1 MQSSE
6 TSSNPTNPLKRRFET
21 MMNDSSNSQE
31 SRHSEATIIPQP
43 NLTPREYQ
51 LDVFKVAMQ
60 RNTIAHLDTGAG
72 KTMIAVMII
81 KEVVHSLRKQPSEKK
96 LVIFLAPTRN
106 LVEQQCQVLRENT
119 DLMVDFYHGSKVG
132 SGENLD
138 GKKVDEWDAAV
149 WEHETNKSHVMVMTP
164 QILLDALRNAF
175 VNFEMICLLIIDECH
190 RASGNHP
197 YVSIM
202 KEFYLKSMNKPKVFG
217 MTASPV
223 TKKGVSSAKD
233 CESQITALESVL
245 DSLVYTLRNRT
256 ELENAIPSASH
267 IYCFYQPFK
276 VSHSELKAELEF
288 SRLKFEAQLMKM
300 QVSLQSSCKDTDEKH
315 ELLRKRLSNDHAKII
330 YCIDELGLLCAYEA
344 VKICIAKAPKAVK
357 EHYSFQQS
365 QSKCFSF
372 LEEALSI
379 IGKSLPNG
387 HENILDA
394 GCDYENMVT
403 AGHISP
409 KLYQLFQ
416 LFRSFGEATKVLC
429 LIFVERIIT
438 AKVIDIIVK
447 RVGDLSHLEVSYLT
461 GSKTSVDAM
470 SAKLQ
475 KETLESFR
483 SGKVNLLFATDVVE
497 EGIHVPNCSTVIR
510 FDIPKTVRSN
520 VQSRGRARQSGSQFI
535 LMLERGN
542 AKQREH
548 VCDIIRSEYSMMDSA
563 KTRDPNTCTVKPY
576 NFKEMETYSVEAT
589 GASVTANSS
598 VSLIHRYCAKLPG
611 DKYYAP
617 KPKFQF
623 LLVEGSH
630 QCNLTLPPNAA
641 LQTITGPLCKTS
653 NLSKQLVCLE
663 ACKRLHQMGA
673 LTDHLVLHNEDP
685 SANKSTK
692 SMKEPSSGAGTTKR
706 KELHG
711 TTPIRALSG
720 TWGDKHDDSADFY
733 AYKISFTCSIV
744 NVKYSSFVLL
754 TGSKLDDD
762 VGNIE
767 MELYLVSKSVKCKVS
782 SSVELH
788 LDAEQVAKAKCFQAL
803 FFNGIFGKLYIG
815 TKQSGLAR
823 EFLLQTD
830 QTLWNPSY
838 IYLLLPLEL
847 LEPLTINWKEVD
859 SCASVVD
866 FVKTNSQFRAKQ
878 QSRDGGITT
887 LENIDSVM
895 TDFDSIDMVH
905 FANESIHKDEVKNVV
920 VLAIHSGKIYSVLEL
935 LQDATA
941 ESPFDGDTGSNPPRF
956 SSFSNYYE
964 KKYGIVLAYP
974 KQRLLLLKQSHRAHN
989 LLVDFNG
996 EGILHG
1002 KKIRAE
1008 SCKVNTDRLRNHVRI
1023 PPELLV
1029 VVNARLDVVKSFYL
1043 LPSLMHRLESLMLA
1057 SQLRKE
1063 VTGHSTDFR
1072 ISSSLILEAITTLRC
1087 NESFSMERLEL
1098 LGDSVL
1104 KYAVSCDLYLKHST
1118 KHEGQLSSQRS
1129 WQVCNSTLYEL
1140 GINRQ
1145 LQGYIRDSAF
1155 DPTRWTAPGQLPLRL
1170 QSCKHG
1176 VDTIE
1181 VPIHSKYHSKDA
1193 QNLIG
1198 KCCDMGHR
1206 WMGSKT
1212 ISDCVEALI
1221 GAYYVAGGLTG
1232 AICCMKWLS
1241 VSCELDESRIDEAVR
1256 IASLHKFAP
1265 KLNVI
1270 KNLESKLGYEFRVKG
1285 LLLEAITHASDQE
1298 QGVGYCYQR
1307 LEFLGDS
1314 VLDLLI
1320 TWYLYEK
1327 HKDIDPGELTDLRS
1341 ASVNNENFA
1350 YAAVRRNLHPHLQ
1363 YRSGYL
1369 QSQIAEYEKFVATS
1383 STDTNSLQTKKSPK
1397 ALGDLVESIAGAILL
1412 DTKLNLD
1419 EVWRIFEPLLSP
1431 IVTPDKLELPPL
1443 RELME
1448 LCDSMGYFT
1457 KDTCRIN
1464 GDTVIAELRLQLKDA
1479 LLTGEGSGATRK
1491 IARGQAA
1498 LQLLK
1503 ELEKRGIS
1511 RKNQGQENRDGEVD
1525 DKNNEKGDTT
1535 PSKPDLVRNMK
1546 IMLLDPP
1553 PPVDASLANECA
1565 MEEQSNSKVEI
1576 PVLKSINMN
1585 KGGPRTALYELCKK
1599 MQWPIP
1605 TLTPSEQKSR
1615 SLIEIGE
1622 GVEKRTAFN
1631 SFESHISLTIPD
1643 YGVIELTG
1651 DPRADKK
1658 SSFDSAALLM
1668 LYELQ
1673 RLQKL
1678 KIG

>member
-1 MQSSE
+1 
-6 TSSNPTNPLKRRFET
+6 

-31 SRHSEATIIPQP
+31 PRPSEATIIPQP

-51 LDVFKVAMQ
+51 LDVFKVAMR

-81 KEVVHSLRKQPSEKK
+81 KEVAHSLKNQPSQKK
-96 LVIFLAPTRN
+96 LMIFLAPTRN
-106 LVEQQCQVLRENT
+106 LVEQQFEVLRENT
-119 DLMVDFYHGSKVG
+119 DLMVDFYHGAKVG
-132 SGENLD
+132 F
-138 GKKVDEWDAAV
+138 GKKVDEWDASV
-149 WEHETNKSHVMVMTP
+149 WEHETKKNHIMVMTP

-197 YVSIM
+197 YASIM
-202 KEFYLKSMNKPKVFG
+202 KEFYLKAVNKPKVFG
-217 MTASPV
+217 MTASPI
-223 TKKGVSSAKD
+223 TKKGVSSAED
-233 CESQITALESVL
+233 CESQLTALEGVL

-256 ELENAIPSASH
+256 ELENVVPSASH
-267 IYCFYQPFK
+267 IYLFYQPSK
-276 VSHSELKAELEF
+276 VSHSELKAELES
-288 SRLKFEAQLMKM
+288 SRLKFEAQLIEM
-300 QVSLQSSCKDTDEKH
+300 QVSLQSSNKDTDEKH
-315 ELLRKRLSNDHAKII
+315 EVLRKRLSNDYAKII

-344 VKICIAKAPKAVK
+344 VKICIAKAPKAI
-357 EHYSFQQS
+357 EECDFFQQS
-365 QSKCFSF
+365 RSKCFYF
-372 LEEALSI
+372 LEETLSI

-387 HENILDA
+387 HETILDA
-394 GCDYENMVT
+394 GCDYEKMVA

-447 RVGDLSHLEVSYLT
+447 RVADLSHLEVSYLT
-461 GSKTSVDAM
+461 GSTTSVDAM

-483 SGKVNLLFATDVVE
+483 SGQVNLLFATDVVE

-535 LMLERGN
+535 IMLERGN

-548 VCDIIRSEYSMMDSA
+548 VCDIMRSEYSMMDRA
-563 KTRDPNTCTVKPY
+563 KKRDPNTCTVKPC
-576 NFKEMETYSVEAT
+576 NFKETETFCVEAT
-589 GASVTANSS
+589 GASVTADSS
-598 VSLIHRYCAKLPG
+598 VSLVHRYCAKLPG

-617 KPKFQF
+617 KPNFHF
-623 LLVEGSH
+623 LLVEGSYE
-630 QCNLTLPPNAA
+630 CKMTLPPNAA
-641 LQTITGPLCKTS
+641 LQTITGPPCKTS
-653 NLSKQLVCLE
+653 HLSKQLVCLE

-673 LTDHLVLHNEDP
+673 LTDHLVPHNEDP
-685 SANKSTK
+685 SGNKFSKTT
-692 SMKEPSSGAGTTKR
+692 KEPSSGAGTTKR

-711 TTPIRALSG
+711 TTTIRALSG
-720 TWGDKHDDSADFY
+720 TWGDKHDNGADFY
-733 AYKISFTCSIV
+733 AYKINFSCSIV
-744 NVKYSSFVLL
+744 HVKYSSFVVL

-767 MELYLVSKSVKCKVS
+767 MDLYLVSKSVKCKVS
-782 SSVELH
+782 SSVKLH
-788 LDAEQVAKAKCFQAL
+788 LNSEQVAKAKCFQEL

-815 TKQSGLAR
+815 SKQSRLAR

-830 QTLWNPSY
+830 QKLWNPSY
-838 IYLLLPLEL
+838 IYLLLPLEF

-859 SCASVVD
+859 SCVSVVD
-866 FVKTNSQFRAKQ
+866 FVKTNSQFRAKKQ
-878 QSRDGGITT
+878 ARDGGVMTT

-895 TDFDSIDMVH
+895 NNSDSVDLVH
-905 FANESIHKDEVKNVV
+905 FANKSIHKDEVKNVV

-941 ESPFDGDTGSNPPRF
+941 ESPFDGDTGSKPPRF
-956 SSFSNYYE
+956 SSFTDYFE
-964 KKYGIVLAYP
+964 KKYGIILAYP

-1029 VVNARLDVVKSFYL
+1029 IINARLDVVKSFYL

-1057 SQLRKE
+1057 SQLRE
-1063 VTGHSTDFR
+1063 EIAGHSTDLR
-1072 ISSSLILEAITTLRC
+1072 IPSSLILEAITTLRC

-1104 KYAVSCDLYLKHST
+1104 KYAVSCDLYLKHPT

-1140 GINRQ
+1140 GIDRQ

-1170 QSCKHG
+1170 HPCKHG
-1176 VDTIE
+1176 VETIE
-1181 VPIHSKYHSKDA
+1181 VPIDSKYHSKDA

-1212 ISDCVEALI
+1212 ISDCVEALV
-1221 GAYYVAGGLTG
+1221 GAHYVGGGLIS
-1232 AICCMKWLS
+1232 AIHCMRWLG
-1241 VSCELDESRIDEAVR
+1241 VGCELVESRIDEAVR
-1256 IASLHKFAP
+1256 IASLHTFTP

-1270 KNLESKLGYEFRVKG
+1270 ESLESKLGYEFRVKG

-1397 ALGDLVESIAGAILL
+1397 ALGDLVESIAGAVLL
-1412 DTKLNLD
+1412 DTKLDLD

-1448 LCDSMGYFT
+1448 LCDSMGYFA
-1457 KDTCRIN
+1457 KDTCRSK
-1464 GDTVIAELRLQLKDA
+1464 GDTVTAELRLQLKDA
-1479 LLTGEGSGATRK
+1479 LLTGEGSGPTRK

-1511 RKNQGQENRDGEVD
+1511 RKTQGRDNRDGEID
-1525 DKNNEKGDTT
+1525 DKNT
-1535 PSKPDLVRNMK
+1535 K
-1546 IMLLDPP
+1546 ITLLDPL
-1553 PPVDASLANECA
+1553 PPVDDTSIVDDCA
-1565 MEEQSNSKVEI
+1565 MEEQSDSKVEI

-1605 TLTPSEQKSR
+1605 TFTPSEQKSR
-1615 SLIEIGE
+1615 SLVEIGE